1 MTEYICDNVLDLD
14 NGIIK
19 LSKDSNY
26 GLFDDTYCQWS
37 ILAPD
42 DDMYVILEFQMLNVR
57 NITAIKEWFNCVNSN
72 SSQLL

>member
-1 MTEYICDNVLDLD
+1 MTEYICDTALDLD

-19 LSKDSNY
+19 GTFSDY
-26 GLFDDTYCQWS
+26 MFIDDTYCQWS
-37 ILAPD
+37 ISAPD

>member
-1 MTEYICDNVLDLD
+1 MTENACDDALDLD

-19 LSKDSNY
+19 GKLGKFSEY
-26 GLFDDTYCQWS
+26 DDDYCQWS
-37 ILAPD
+37 TSAPD